1 MVLIV
6 ALLAEMVVEVI
17 QVLTL
22 ELLLLTLEAVEVM
35 DTKQVVAQPL
45 MVVVMEVITVAWITD
60 MRVKLV
66 QQIEVV
72 VVEVTGTPVDRVV
85 SLVVLVS

>member
-6 ALLAEMVVEVI
+6 ALLAEMEVQVI

-72 VVEVTGTPVDRVV
+72 VVEVTGTPVERVV